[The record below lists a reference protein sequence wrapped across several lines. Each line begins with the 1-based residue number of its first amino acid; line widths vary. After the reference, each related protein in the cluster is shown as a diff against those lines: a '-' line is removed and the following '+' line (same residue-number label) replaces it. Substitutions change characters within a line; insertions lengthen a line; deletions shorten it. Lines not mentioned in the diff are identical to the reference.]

1 LQEIVGISCRA
12 LRRGRLLGI
21 AAALMSSACT
31 DPPPAV
37 SGECGTDGKFEVRL
51 YGSLD
56 TALDWGAQTLRCQ
69 GMPRPNGAGARLRFS
84 GSAQIDAQK
93 VPIAFIFGI
102 PDLQRGQVAKEL
114 PTNVTIIDESQGRFF
129 ATQNIEACWS
139 DIDSQEAADSSTRFI
154 IKGILYCVTPLPEL
168 HGPGSV
174 QFTEL
179 QFVGQIDW
187 KQPE

>member
-1 LQEIVGISCRA
+1 
-12 LRRGRLLGI
+12 
-21 AAALMSSACT
+21 MSSACS
-31 DPPPAV
+31 DPPPAT
-37 SGECGTDGKFEVRL
+37 SGECGTDGRFAGRL

-56 TALDWGAQTLRCQ
+56 TALDWGPQKLRCQ

-84 GSAQIDAQK
+84 GSAGIAGEK

-102 PDLQRGQVAKEL
+102 PDLKRGQAAKEL
-114 PTNVTIIDESQGRFF
+114 PTNVTIIDESQSRFF
-129 ATQNIEACWS
+129 ATQDIEACWS
-139 DIDSQEAADSSTRFI
+139 DIENQVAADNSSRFVI
-154 IKGILYCVTPLPEL
+154 TGILYCVTPLAEL

-179 QFVGQIDW
+179 QFVGQVDW